1 MANDEHLAIL
11 QKGVPAWN
19 QWRKDQP
26 EVIPDLRRA
35 YLRKLDLSGANFA
48 GADLGKA
55 TLSKA
60 NLSNAILNNAS
71 LYGAYLREANLSNAS
86 LRNAKLRHANFADVN
101 IEGADLSGSSV
112 YGISVWGLQGTP
124 AGQSNL
130 VVSRQRES
138 RITVDNLEVAQ
149 FVYLLLNN
157 EKVRDVINTI
167 GKKAVLIL
175 GRFTPERKVILKAIS
190 EELRSLDLVPIIF
203 DFEKSQE
210 RDFTETIKI
219 LAGLSLFIIADI
231 TNPKSAPL
239 ELQAVVPDYS
249 IPLVP
254 ILQMDERPFSMFAD
268 LYQKYHWVLPVVGYT
283 AGNIVAGLSAYVI
296 QPALAKHKEL
306 VARRTVPVQIINI
319 SNISM

>member
-1 MANDEHLAIL
+1 MANNEHLAIL

-60 NLSNAILNNAS
+60 DLSNAVLNSAS
-71 LYGAYLREANLSNAS
+71 LYGAYLRGANLRNAS

-101 IEGADLSGSSV
+101 IEGADLSGSRI

-124 AGQSNL
+124 SGQSNL
-130 VVSRQRES
+130 IVSRQFES

-175 GRFTPERKVILKAIS
+175 GRSRRK
-190 EELRSLDLVPIIF
+190 
-203 DFEKSQE
+203 EKQS
-210 RDFTETIKI
+210 
-219 LAGLSLFIIADI
+219 
-231 TNPKSAPL
+231 
-239 ELQAVVPDYS
+239 
-249 IPLVP
+249 
-254 ILQMDERPFSMFAD
+254 
-268 LYQKYHWVLPVVGYT
+268 
-283 AGNIVAGLSAYVI
+283 
-296 QPALAKHKEL
+296 
-306 VARRTVPVQIINI
+306 
-319 SNISM
+319 